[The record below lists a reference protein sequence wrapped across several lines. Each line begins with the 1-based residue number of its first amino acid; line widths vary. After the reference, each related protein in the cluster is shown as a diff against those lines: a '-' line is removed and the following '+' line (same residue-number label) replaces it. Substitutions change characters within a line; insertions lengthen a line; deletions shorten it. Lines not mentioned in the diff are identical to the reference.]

1 MRRPVGSFTL
11 ATLLIA
17 APSALAQDTDPSAV
31 LTTGVRCSPA
41 YARQDIEANIRKQG
55 LPVETV
61 LAVLNVVIGD
71 AQRCAP
77 IRDAATELVASPELA
92 ALVAP
97 DPVAAQS
104 QAIVAQTLAEANSRA
119 GQLKFDVGPPP
130 RNMTDGRAGSQ

>member
-1 MRRPVGSFTL
+1 MTRPAGALTM

-17 APSALAQDTDPSAV
+17 APSAFAQDTDPSAV
-31 LTTGVRCSPA
+31 LTNGVRCSPA

-55 LPVETV
+55 MPVETV
-61 LAVLNVVIGD
+61 LAVLNLVAGD
-71 AQRCAP
+71 AQRCAA

-92 ALVAP
+92 ALAVP

-130 RNMTDGRAGSQ
+130 RNMTDGRAVSQ